1 VHFPHYFFGFQ
12 ARHLK
17 IYQKVDATLRSL
29 ACKYHICNSSRCSD
43 IHNLVLSRTPVFSYF
58 TTCAAPG
65 RRVRKRAMPRSIKRR
80 QSCPMWP
87 VWREPKI
94 LEFVILLA
102 LYLRPEQAEWQLLAA
117 RSSLSRCCL
126 CFSRQNMAALYPDA
140 RLEGATIFALFCWFL
155 SACDSTKVS

>member
-1 VHFPHYFFGFQ
+1 VHFPQYFFSFQ
-12 ARHLK
+12 ARNLK
-17 IYQKVDATLRSL
+17 IYQKIDATLISL
-29 ACKYHICNSSRCSD
+29 TCKHHICISSRCSD

-94 LEFVILLA
+94 LVILLA
-102 LYLRPEQAEWQLLAA
+102 PWAGRVAVAGWLLDLS
-117 RSSLSRCCL
+117 RSRCCL
-126 CFSRQNMAALYPDA
+126 CFFRRNMAALYPDA
-140 RLEGATIFALFCWFL
+140 RFEGATIFALFCWFF
-155 SACDSTKVS
+155 SACGSTKVS